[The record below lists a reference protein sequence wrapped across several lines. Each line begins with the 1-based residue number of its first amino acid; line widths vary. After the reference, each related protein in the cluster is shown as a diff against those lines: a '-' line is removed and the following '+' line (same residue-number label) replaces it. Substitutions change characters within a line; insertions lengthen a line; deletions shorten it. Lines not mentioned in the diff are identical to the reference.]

1 MYNRALDHVK
11 ASTHVLTD
19 YSKFAETIEK
29 GGYIKMSVSL
39 DAEEI
44 IKEEHQASSRVILD
58 EPLLN
63 EICPV
68 TKKKA
73 THTILFARAY

>member
-1 MYNRALDHVK
+1 
-11 ASTHVLTD
+11 
-19 YSKFAETIEK
+19 
-29 GGYIKMSVSL
+29 MSVSL

-68 TKKKA
+68 TKKRLLIQSYLREPIKRKK
-73 THTILFARAY
+73 IYENIKNN